1 MNLATAFGKNFDV
14 NKLRIRCFELNGHT
28 FKVRVPLTKE
38 LEFMYER
45 INAKNEPRIEEIY
58 KELSAPFDKDNTDET
73 IVEFKE
79 NDVIV
84 SGRSLREAATAK
96 SNTETRILEMFKLLV
111 PEEQGFD
118 MGTIT
123 YDMVQE
129 AFPFSIQVEMMELIS
144 KTTSPDYKEHRGK

>member
-1 MNLATAFGKNFDV
+1 MKLEAAFGKNFDS
-14 NKLRIRCFELNGHT
+14 NKLRIRSFELNGHK
-28 FKVRVPLTKE
+28 FKVKVPLTTE
-38 LEFMYER
+38 LESMYER

-58 KELSAPFDKDNTDET
+58 KELSAPFNKTNVDES

-79 NDVIV
+79 DDVIV

-118 MGTIT
+118 MNTIT

-129 AFPFSIQVEMMELIS
+129 AFPFSIQVEIMELIS